1 MSRIV
6 LRSKIWLETNGHP
19 FLGDGRYRLLKAIE
33 RKGSINAAAREM
45 GISYRKAWAQLQS
58 MEESA
63 PFPLLVRM
71 VGGKEGGSST
81 LTPEIQQLMKQFEQL
96 REHIRDQ
103 TERCSSECFSEREHC
118 P

>member
-1 MSRIV
+1 MKSIV
-6 LRSKIWLETNGHP
+6 VRSKIWLETNGHA

-45 GISYRKAWAQLQS
+45 GISYRKAWSQLQA

-71 VGGKEGGSST
+71 VGGKDGGSST
-81 LTPEIQQLMKQFEQL
+81 LTPEIKQLMRQFELL
-96 REHIRDQ
+96 REHIRNQ
-103 TERCSSECFSEREHC
+103 TERCSSECFNDSEHRS
-118 P
+118 